1 MTNIAQVGCGH
12 WGKNL
17 ARNFSEAGV
26 LGAVVDGNPDI
37 AQEISERLS
46 VPVKSFDEVLAD
58 KEIQGIALATPA
70 ETHAELGIRALKA
83 GKHLFV
89 EKPIAL
95 SLQDAE
101 RLIKTAE
108 ECGRVLM
115 VGHLLQYHSVFQ
127 KLLAEVKAGKI
138 GDLQYIYSNRLSLG
152 KFRTEED
159 VMWSFA
165 PHDASMLV
173 ALAGEP
179 TSVRY
184 SGASFVSDG
193 LDDWSILNLEFE
205 NGVSGHIQTS
215 WCHPFKEQRLVVV
228 GTDGMLVFEDSN
240 PEWSEKLAFYN
251 HTIDKSGP
259 VPVPS
264 KADVEYIEVTRSEP
278 LRAECDEFIAC
289 IVGNRTALTDGAE
302 GIAVL
307 RVLTQAEAAKG

>member
-1 MTNIAQVGCGH
+1 MTGIAQVGCGH

-26 LGAVVDGNPDI
+26 LRAIVDGNPI
-37 AQEISERLS
+37 TSAEISKRLS
-46 VPVKSFDEVLAD
+46 VPILTFEEVLSSD
-58 KEIQGIALATPA
+58 NIQGIALATPA

-95 SLQDAE
+95 SVPDAE
-101 RLIKTAE
+101 ALINTAK
-108 ECGRVLM
+108 ECGRILM

-138 GDLQYIYSNRLSLG
+138 GDLQYVYSNRMSLG

-179 TSVRY
+179 EEVHY

-193 LDDWSILNLEFE
+193 LDDWSILNMKFP
-205 NGVSGHIQTS
+205 NNVSGHIQTS
-215 WCHPFKEQRLVVV
+215 WCHPFKEQRLVVI
-228 GTDGMLVFEDSN
+228 GTNGMLVFEDSN
-240 PEWSEKLAFYN
+240 PEWSEKLAFYK
-251 HTIDKSGP
+251 HTIDKRAA

-264 KADVEYIEVTRSEP
+264 KADVEYLNVVKTEP

-289 IVGNRTALTDGAE
+289 IQEGRQALTDGAE

-307 RVLTQAEAAKG
+307 RVLTQAEASKG